1 MADILDLR
9 NSANQAITFSVTR
22 NAAFD
27 NTVDFYQV
35 NADGSVI
42 EPNSGATI
50 APSEAGYAEAAIAN
64 RLGLDLRADNGSTT
78 EFSAQL
84 DGDALYAP
92 VIAANGDFSA
102 FNDGDSSNDP
112 KVYFTYEAANVD
124 GFDHVV
130 SFEANQFGFEDLLN
144 GGDRDFND
152 IIVVFESLNDSDNS
166 GSSVDSD
173 DSSSSDG
180 MIKGE
185 NLVVNNTGIIAT
197 VDLETGE
204 LTEIFE
210 TDIRWT
216 DIDIAPD
223 NSVFGID
230 GSQLYSID
238 IEAQSVTPIGSH
250 GVRSL
255 NALEVGEDGTLYAAS
270 VLSPEIYTLNPANGT
285 ATEIGTIPFDAV
297 SAGDLQFIDGTL
309 YLADPQDLIAL
320 NVENGTFDGASSIG
334 SFSLTGGSI
343 RGITVDEDGDPI
355 GFTENGDIL
364 TFDLATGATTSIG
377 TVENNTEI
385 DGSAAVPEG
394 FSDESTPD
402 NSQIS
407 GLKFN
412 DLDGNGNIF
421 SDLDSD
427 NNGGED
433 NSRSNLEPTLTGV
446 TIYLDT
452 DNNGILDEGE
462 PSQETDSNDRYL
474 FEGLQA
480 GTYTVREIV
489 PDGFTQTAPTDGA
502 YTVTL
507 NDDEAIADLDFGNV
521 SEMIAETETTE
532 I

>member
-1 MADILDLR
+1 MADILDLS

-42 EPNSGATI
+42 DPDSGAII
-50 APSEAGYAEAAIAN
+50 APGEAGYAEAAIAN
-64 RLGLDLRADNGSTT
+64 RLRLDLRADNGSTT
-78 EFSAQL
+78 EFSTQL
-84 DGDALYAP
+84 DGGVLYAP
-92 VIAANGDFSA
+92 VIAANGNFSS

-152 IIVVFESLNDSDNS
+152 IIVVFESLNDL
-166 GSSVDSD
+166 D
-173 DSSSSDG
+173 DSGSSDG

-204 LTEIFE
+204 LTEIFD

-238 IEAQSVTPIGSH
+238 LEAQSVTPIGSH

-255 NALEVGEDGTLYAAS
+255 NALEIGEDGTLYAAS
-270 VLSPEIYTLNPANGT
+270 VFSPEIYTLNPANGT

-320 NVENGTFDGASSIG
+320 NVENDTFNGASSIG

-355 GFTENGDIL
+355 GFTENGNIL
-364 TFDLATGATTSIG
+364 TFDLATGATTPIG

-385 DGSAAVPEG
+385 NGSAAVPEG
-394 FSDESTPD
+394 FFDESTPN

-433 NSRSNLEPTLTGV
+433 DSRSNLEPTLTGV
-446 TIYLDT
+446 TIYLDA

-462 PSQETDSNDRYL
+462 PSQETDSNGQYL
-474 FEGLQA
+474 FDGLQA

-489 PDGFTQTAPTDGA
+489 PDGFTQTAPTNGV
-502 YTVTL
+502 YTVIL
-507 NDDEAIADLDFGNV
+507 GDDETIADRDFGNV